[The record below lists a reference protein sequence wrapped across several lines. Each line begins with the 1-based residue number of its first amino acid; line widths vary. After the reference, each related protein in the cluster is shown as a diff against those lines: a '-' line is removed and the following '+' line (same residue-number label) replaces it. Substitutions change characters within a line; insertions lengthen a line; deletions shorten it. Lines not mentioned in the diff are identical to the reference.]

1 MKYKQYVKGKVKFYT
16 QNILGAPIGEDVKN
30 CDEIAG
36 KNNDDT
42 KFNPVQ
48 YSHKPSVS
56 TS

>member
-1 MKYKQYVKGKVKFYT
+1 MKYKQHVKEKVKFYT